1 MKAIKTLMAAAM
13 TATLA
18 LAGGCADNDD
28 LYEKFDDLVV
38 RVDALEKTV
47 NEINKITIPGMQ
59 SIVAAIQGNIYVIP
73 FFLQSCD

>member
-28 LYEKFDDLVV
+28 LYESLMT
-38 RVDALEKTV
+38 L
-47 NEINKITIPGMQ
+47 
-59 SIVAAIQGNIYVIP
+59 
-73 FFLQSCD
+73 L